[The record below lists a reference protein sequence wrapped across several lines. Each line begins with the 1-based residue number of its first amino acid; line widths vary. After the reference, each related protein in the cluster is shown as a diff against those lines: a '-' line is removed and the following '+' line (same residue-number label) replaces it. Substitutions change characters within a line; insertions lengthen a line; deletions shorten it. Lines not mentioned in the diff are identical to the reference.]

1 MFDQVPP
8 ATTHVTLCPSPSW
21 AVCAMLQALGDFER
35 LNDGDFGDF
44 SDGGSAQ
51 EAEDP
56 EEPWLWWRCMVWMVG
71 KCRKSSISISEW
83 FLWKIIYQG
92 IYRRILREDPRFCHF
107 PNEKSTTWEIYR
119 DIFLIF
125 GRCGWANPRRG
136 LATWWMMPMPS
147 FWRTAGPADSWGAG
161 IGE

>member
-56 EEPWLWWRCMVWMVG
+56 EEPWL
-71 KCRKSSISISEW
+71 
-83 FLWKIIYQG
+83 
-92 IYRRILREDPRFCHF
+92 
-107 PNEKSTTWEIYR
+107 
-119 DIFLIF
+119 
-125 GRCGWANPRRG
+125 
-136 LATWWMMPMPS
+136 
-147 FWRTAGPADSWGAG
+147 
-161 IGE
+161 

>member
-1 MFDQVPP
+1 MT
-8 ATTHVTLCPSPSW
+8 AT
-21 AVCAMLQALGDFER
+21 LGTFR
-35 LNDGDFGDF
+35 TAGL
-44 SDGGSAQ
+44 
-51 EAEDP
+51 
-56 EEPWLWWRCMVWMVG
+56 RR
-71 KCRKSSISISEW
+71 KRKIRKSLGFDEDAWYEWLENVGNPQYSISEW